1 MESTAKQEEEK
12 GCKCCVCEIPFTL
25 ANIFPCVYAN
35 GDNHFLSCSYL
46 NIFIFW
52 FFGYLIFG
60 TLTITNFFNERINHD
75 KGAFSCVF
83 FSPIL
88 ILILYV
94 SYGLFFSCL
103 ITPFIL
109 ISLVKKDFFEYI
121 LDFFEI
127 YC

>member
-1 MESTAKQEEEK
+1 MKDSKNNEEDK
-12 GCKCCVCEIPFTL
+12 RCKCYCDIPFTL
-25 ANIFPCVYAN
+25 ADIFPCVYN
-35 GDNHFLSCSYL
+35 HGDNHFLSCNYIS
-46 NIFIFW
+46 IFLFW

-75 KGAFSCVF
+75 KSAFMCVF
-83 FSPIL
+83 NAPVL
-88 ILILYV
+88 VLILYIN
-94 SYGLFFSCL
+94 YGILFFCL

-109 ISLVKKDFFEYI
+109 ISLVWKDFFEFI

>member
-1 MESTAKQEEEK
+1 MEVSTKIEK
-12 GCKCCVCEIPFTL
+12 EKRCKCYCDIPFTL
-25 ANIFPCVYAN
+25 ADIFPSVYSH
-35 GDNHFLSCSYL
+35 GDSNFLSCNYI

-60 TLTITNFFNERINHD
+60 TLTITNFFNEKINHD
-75 KGAFSCVF
+75 KSTFMCVF
-83 FSPIL
+83 FAPVL
-88 ILILYV
+88 VFILYIR
-94 SYGLFFSCL
+94 YEILFFCL

-109 ISLVKKDFFEYI
+109 ISLFLKDFFEYI